1 MQDRVRM
8 NTLSLATTALAQTPS
23 FWHAGADLLRSKSLN
38 RDSYDSGDWF
48 NRLDWTGADN
58 GFGHGLP
65 PQEQNA
71 AKWPFMKPLLANPA
85 LKPAAAD
92 VRSADAMAQDLLRL
106 RFSTKLFRLGNA
118 AAINAKVSFPVSG
131 TADAEQ
137 GVIVMR
143 IDDTKGADVDPA
155 LRGAVV
161 VFNAT
166 PDAVTQKVPGLT
178 GSVTLSPVQAKGA
191 DSVVKQAAY
200 DAGSGSFSVPA
211 RTVAVFVQPS

>member
-1 MQDRVRM
+1 
-8 NTLSLATTALAQTPS
+8 
-23 FWHAGADLLRSKSLN
+23 
-38 RDSYDSGDWF
+38 
-48 NRLDWTGADN
+48 
-58 GFGHGLP
+58 
-65 PQEQNA
+65 
-71 AKWPFMKPLLANPA
+71 MKPLLANPA
-85 LKPAAAD
+85 LKPTAAD

-178 GSVTLSPVQAKGA
+178 GLVTLSPVQAKGA

>member
-1 MQDRVRM
+1 
-8 NTLSLATTALAQTPS
+8 
-23 FWHAGADLLRSKSLN
+23 
-38 RDSYDSGDWF
+38 
-48 NRLDWTGADN
+48 
-58 GFGHGLP
+58 
-65 PQEQNA
+65 
-71 AKWPFMKPLLANPA
+71 MKPLLANPA
-85 LKPAAAD
+85 LKPTAAD

-106 RFSTKLFRLGNA
+106 RFSTKLFRLGDA

-131 TADAEQ
+131 TADAKQ

-155 LRGAVV
+155 LSGAVV

-166 PDAVTQKVPGLT
+166 PSAVSQKVPGLT
-178 GSVTLSPVQAKGA
+178 GSVRLSPVQANGA

-211 RTVAVFVQPS
+211 RTVAVFVQPN